1 MSDRESLR
9 AALARRV
16 LVADGAMG
24 TMLQG
29 FDPSLEDFEGY
40 EGCNEVLNATRP
52 DVVAGVHDAYLS
64 AGADCVET
72 NTFGAN
78 WAALGE
84 YEIAERIEE
93 LSLAGARIARERADH
108 WSERTGRQRFVLG
121 SMGPGTKLPSLG
133 HVTFGVLRDGY
144 RRNAEGLIAGGA
156 DGLIV
161 ETCQD
166 LLQAKAAV
174 LGAKD
179 AIAAAGRDVVLV
191 VQVTIETNGA
201 MLLGSEI
208 GAALGVIEPLG
219 ADVIGLN
226 CATGPAEMGEHLRY
240 LARHC
245 KVSLSCM
252 PNAGLPELT
261 SDGARYPLG
270 PDELAAAQVGFV
282 EQFGVGLVGGCCG
295 TTPEHISAVAQAVAE
310 RQAKTRRVVTVP
322 GAASLYA
329 HVPFSQDAS
338 YLAIGER
345 TNANGSKVFREAMLA
360 G

>member
-1 MSDRESLR
+1 
-9 AALARRV
+9 
-16 LVADGAMG
+16 
-24 TMLQG
+24 
-29 FDPSLEDFEGY
+29 
-40 EGCNEVLNATRP
+40 RP

-166 LLQAKAAV
+166 LLQVKAAV
-174 LGAKD
+174 LGARE
-179 AIAAAGRDVVLV
+179 AIAGSGRDVVLV

-208 GAALGVIEPLG
+208 GAALGVIEPL
-219 ADVIGLN
+219 
-226 CATGPAEMGEHLRY
+226 
-240 LARHC
+240 
-245 KVSLSCM
+245 
-252 PNAGLPELT
+252 
-261 SDGARYPLG
+261 
-270 PDELAAAQVGFV
+270 
-282 EQFGVGLVGGCCG
+282 
-295 TTPEHISAVAQAVAE
+295 
-310 RQAKTRRVVTVP
+310 
-322 GAASLYA
+322 
-329 HVPFSQDAS
+329 
-338 YLAIGER
+338 
-345 TNANGSKVFREAMLA
+345 
-360 G
+360 